1 MNGICGAEQA
11 GFVKSVFPIIFIGSF
26 RIFIMAG
33 HSHWAGIKHK
43 KALVDAKRGKLWSK
57 LAKAIIIA
65 AKIGGGDPDS
75 NIRLRAAID
84 EAKAVSLPKD
94 NIARAIKRGTGD
106 GDSEQLD
113 ELVYEGY
120 GAGGVAV
127 YAEAVTDNRNRT
139 APEIRKIFETCGGK
153 LGTTGCVAW
162 NFEKKGLFVIPKGDL
177 TEDTVMELALE
188 AGAED
193 VVESEYGFEIT
204 CIPDAYQSVSDA
216 LQKAG
221 IEPEESQ
228 LGLQPKDTAEIAD
241 EDTARKVL
249 KLVEMLDDHDDI
261 QKVSSNYSIPDELM
275 AILEEE

>member
-1 MNGICGAEQA
+1 
-11 GFVKSVFPIIFIGSF
+11 
-26 RIFIMAG
+26 MAG

-65 AKIGGGDPDS
+65 AKLGGPDPDN

-94 NIARAIKRGTGD
+94 NILRAIKRGSGEGD
-106 GDSEQLD
+106 ADQLD

-120 GAGGVAV
+120 GPGGVAV
-127 YAEAVTDNRNRT
+127 LAEAVTDNRNRT
-139 APEIRKIFETCGGK
+139 APEIKKIFEVCGGK
-153 LGTTGCVAW
+153 LGTAGCVAW
-162 NFEKKGLFVIPKGDL
+162 NFEKKGFFVIPKFIPPAEKKGTVRQL
-177 TEDTVMELALE
+177 TEDAVMELAIE

-193 VVESEYGFEIT
+193 VTETQDGFEIT
-204 CIPDAYQSVSDA
+204 CQPESYESVSNA

-228 LGLQPKDTAEIAD
+228 LSLMPKDKAAVQD
-241 EDTARKVL
+241 ADTAAKVL
-249 KLVEMLDDHDDI
+249 KLMELLDDHDDI
-261 QKVSSNYSIPDELM
+261 QKVSSNADISDEIAAQL
-275 AILEEE
+275 AAQ